1 MWSSRFAAN
10 GSQSMSC
17 NLRSELHC
25 MESVICSLQSAV
37 CSLQMSDTVWYEL
50 LQTSYNLL
58 EIQVFLTANN
68 TRCLTREEPKIMYTE
83 KFHIRMDDLDPGG
96 YSL

>member
-1 MWSSRFAAN
+1 
-10 GSQSMSC
+10 
-17 NLRSELHC
+17 
-25 MESVICSLQSAV
+25 MESAV

-58 EIQVFLTANN
+58 EIQVFLKANN
-68 TRCLTREEPKIMYTE
+68 TRCLTREEPKIIYTE